1 MGVCERAHACTYTGS
16 GMLVLTRRARA
27 GAGARGARRNTH
39 GWGRHAGPRRE
50 HSRAEL
56 PVRPGAPRE
65 QRAILGHR
73 QGVRSPQRDRHP
85 ECPACAPGS
94 RSHSQE
100 PGFQLSKF
108 NFEPGF
114 FAFFLF
120 PTNYLCS
127 PQRCGLSGRGL
138 EWDRRR
144 EIAGAWRDGLA
155 HGGIVLSARRPGA
168 LGRARVSLSG
178 RPLPAVHTR
187 RRAAENAIICPQRPR
202 HTPPK
207 NGRACAQPGARAG
220 RSAGALSQGAAC
232 VWARRHRRAGAVRRP
247 GRATQPYSP
256 HCSPPPL

>member
-1 MGVCERAHACTYTGS
+1 MHVHRQWHAGLDAACARGGRCAGGEAQHARLGQARRPAPGTLTCRAARAPRRPTRAASRPRPPPGRAQSPARPPSRMPCLRARQPFTLTRAGVPAEQVQFRARVFCIFFISHE
-16 GMLVLTRRARA
+16 LFVLTTAV
-27 GAGARGARRNTH
+27 
-39 GWGRHAGPRRE
+39 W
-50 HSRAEL
+50 
-56 PVRPGAPRE
+56 PV
-65 QRAILGHR
+65 
-73 QGVRSPQRDRHP
+73 
-85 ECPACAPGS
+85 
-94 RSHSQE
+94 
-100 PGFQLSKF
+100 
-108 NFEPGF
+108 
-114 FAFFLF
+114 
-120 PTNYLCS
+120 
-127 PQRCGLSGRGL
+127 GRGL